1 LEFPTLARVTQHP
14 IDTKLRS
21 AVSYYVERAYDEADA
36 AQHSV
41 ADHEAI
47 LSPADGVTMS
57 RRPPLWC
64 ATSRRAP
71 W

>member
-1 LEFPTLARVTQHP
+1 MP
-14 IDTKLRS
+14 
-21 AVSYYVERAYDEADA
+21 YYVQRAYDEADA
-36 AQHSV
+36 AQRSV
-41 ADHEAI
+41 ADDEAI
-47 LSPADGVTMS
+47 LSLAVGMTVS

>member
-1 LEFPTLARVTQHP
+1 LEFPILARVTQHQT
-14 IDTKLRS
+14 DTKLRS
-21 AVSYYVERAYDEADA
+21 AVPYYVQRAYDEADA

-41 ADHEAI
+41 ADDEAI
-47 LSPADGVTMS
+47 LSLAVGMTVS